1 MQNTLFKV
9 ADISNVF
16 VIEKGKHMKT
26 IVVTTDFTPISQN
39 AVDYATELALFLQMK
54 LSILHVSSIP
64 LSFSEV
70 PSPIFD
76 LIEMQSDA
84 EIELAR
90 LKESII
96 DETGGLLSVE
106 TQMRVGDAVSEIN
119 EYCNAVKPYIVIIG
133 AESVNAFEKFLFAGK
148 AISALRQLAWPLIV
162 VPHAVRFAN
171 IRKVALACDCK
182 DVVSTIPLTYI
193 KTLVNDLHAQLQV
206 VHIAK
211 HDHDSN
217 TLRYEKEFEWLKNV
231 LKGTCSRYHVLHGQ
245 QIEEC
250 LTEFAEKNKIDLMI
264 VIPKKYNL
272 LRDLFRHSHSQN
284 LVLHTHVPVMA
295 VH

>member
-1 MQNTLFKV
+1 
-9 ADISNVF
+9 
-16 VIEKGKHMKT
+16 MKT

-54 LSILHVSSIP
+54 LSILHVASIP

-84 EIELAR
+84 ETELAR
-90 LKESII
+90 LRESII

-106 TQMRVGDAVSEIN
+106 THLRVGDAVSEIN
-119 EYCNAVKPYIVIIG
+119 EYCNAIKPYIVIIG
-133 AESVNAFEKFLFAGK
+133 AESANAFEKFLFAGK
-148 AISALRQLAWPLIV
+148 AVSALRQLAWPLIV
-162 VPHAVRFAN
+162 VPPAVRFAN

-182 DVVSTIPLTYI
+182 DVLSTIPLTYI
-193 KTLVNDLHAQLQV
+193 KTLVDDLHAQLQV

-231 LKGTCSRYHVLHGQ
+231 LKGTCSKYHILHGEH
-245 QIEEC
+245 IEEC

-284 LVLHTHVPVMA
+284 LVLHTHVPVMS

>member
-1 MQNTLFKV
+1 
-9 ADISNVF
+9 
-16 VIEKGKHMKT
+16 MKT

-39 AVDYATELALFLQMK
+39 AVDYAIELALFLQMR
-54 LSILHVSSIP
+54 LSILHVNSIP

-90 LKESII
+90 LKENII
-96 DETGGLLSVE
+96 EETGGLISVE
-106 TQMRVGDAVSEIN
+106 THLRVGDVVSEIN
-119 EYCNAVKPYIVIIG
+119 DYCNAVKPYVVIIG
-133 AESVNAFEKFLFAGK
+133 AESANAFEKFLFAGK

-162 VPHAVRFAN
+162 VPPAVRFSN
-171 IRKVALACDCK
+171 IRRVALACDCK
-182 DVVSTIPLTYI
+182 DVISTLPLSYI
-193 KTLVNDLHAQLQV
+193 KTLVSDLHAQLQV

-211 HDHDSN
+211 HDHDSSS
-217 TLRYEKEFEWLKNV
+217 LRYEKEFEWLKNV
-231 LKGTCSRYHVLHGQ
+231 LKGTCTKYHVLHGEH
-245 QIEEC
+245 IEEC